1 MSSGSPARKA
11 PNIWAI
17 ASVTYG
23 AVILVTILSVVAYY
37 FVARGPRAQ
46 TEDNTRAVVVGS
58 VWMPIYPGAS
68 IAKTASAPRDN
79 ATESTL
85 NFESPEPVE
94 RVFSFYQAALKKGV
108 FRFENVQPDAK
119 GGGTVRS
126 VVHQGKTT
134 VVVTI
139 QAAGSG
145 TQGEIR
151 TVDKATAN

>member
-1 MSSGSPARKA
+1 
-11 PNIWAI
+11 
-17 ASVTYG
+17 
-23 AVILVTILSVVAYY
+23 
-37 FVARGPRAQ
+37 
-46 TEDNTRAVVVGS
+46 
-58 VWMPIYPGAS
+58 
-68 IAKTASAPRDN
+68 
-79 ATESTL
+79 
-85 NFESPEPVE
+85 
-94 RVFSFYQAALKKGV
+94 
-108 FRFENVQPDAK
+108 VQPDAK